1 VHVSSKNFP
10 LYTPDSRFK
19 GEGRESK
26 REGGIRRNER
36 KWEGM
41 KDEGE
46 GKEGG
51 KQKEGKEDSEGWC
64 PLNKNSGDVTERP
77 QRIEYPIRLILLK
90 SNRFI
95 FI

>member
-1 VHVSSKNFP
+1 
-10 LYTPDSRFK
+10 
-19 GEGRESK
+19 
-26 REGGIRRNER
+26 
-36 KWEGM
+36 M

-90 SNRFI
+90 SKDLFLFNPCMQFPRRQEKQTPMEVITNSEEPGFPDMCPVD
-95 FI
+95 